1 MLVHLPSYRK
11 LVILTLDCLQGIFL
25 AWTDSVLNI
34 HKGSS
39 ILDSEYANYIH
50 VQTSTHRYQFL
61 LKDKISVS
69 HIHPVCCHNVYDGL
83 REIWFYHMY
92 EVHGMMK
99 HCPLWWQVIGYII
112 TTLCFYLVFT
122 EVNYANVLLLLLLQ
136 EIQFIINVGDPARP
150 IQNIHQILI
159 TEHHLTVT

>member
-1 MLVHLPSYRK
+1 MYVNSIKYRYSYISVCQLNHSPEGLLPPCQVCNNRSTQTSGRTHTLHECLYICLHTENSLYSHWIVCRASSWHEQ
-11 LVILTLDCLQGIFL
+11 ILYSTSIK
-25 AWTDSVLNI
+25 V
-34 HKGSS
+34 SS

-92 EVHGMMK
+92 EVHSMMK
-99 HCPLWWQVIGYII
+99 HCPLWWQVIG
-112 TTLCFYLVFT
+112 
-122 EVNYANVLLLLLLQ
+122 
-136 EIQFIINVGDPARP
+136 
-150 IQNIHQILI
+150 
-159 TEHHLTVT
+159 